1 MGKSNVRRS
10 KPVQPKQQ
18 TKKQIAFGRK
28 EARQRRIILLS
39 IGALALVILLIL
51 VFGVIQEL
59 VLAPSQ
65 PVAIVNGNKIRT
77 DDYQDLVTYQRYNQ
91 YVTISNMQAG
101 LDQLQT
107 GEQQE
112 GNEFLVS
119 FYQQQISQMQAQLS
133 TIPQSALE
141 ELIDDALIR
150 EKAEAEGITV
160 TAADVEES
168 LQTDLRSAFAQ
179 TQPVTGTEEL
189 PTPTPVPQEDVDHLY
204 DTILGNITISDKSFR
219 LIVQRSLLREK
230 VQELL
235 ASEVVSTGLVVH
247 SQLIKTET
255 EEEAV
260 AAMERIEGGEEF
272 AVVATEVSTDT
283 TTAEQGGD
291 LGWVTTG
298 QLSARYGQALE
309 DQVFALSPGEMS
321 IVESNET
328 FYVVQVLE
336 RDENGPLPEAVL
348 DQRRSSALTDWLA
361 ERKASPDVEI
371 ERLLKDCLLYT
382 SPSPRDRTRSRMP
395 SSA

>member
-1 MGKSNVRRS
+1 MGKSNARRP

-39 IGALALVILLIL
+39 VGALGLVILLIL

-59 VLAPSQ
+59 VLAPSR
-65 PVAIVNGNKIRT
+65 PVAIVNGAKIRT
-77 DDYQDLVTYQRYNQ
+77 DVYQDLVTYQRYNQ
-91 YVTISNMQAG
+91 YVAISNLQAA

-112 GNEFLVS
+112 GNEFLVT
-119 FYQQQISQMQAQLS
+119 FYQQQVSQMQAQLS

-141 ELIDDALIR
+141 ELIDDELIR

-160 TAADVEES
+160 TDAEVEES
-168 LQTDLRSAFAQ
+168 LQADLRSAFSQ
-179 TQPVTGTEEL
+179 TQPVTGTEDL
-189 PTPTPVPQEDVDHLY
+189 PTPTPVAQEDVDQLY
-204 DTILGNITISDKSFR
+204 NTILGNINISDRSFR

-235 ASEVVSTGLVVH
+235 ASQVATTGLVVH
-247 SQLIKTET
+247 AQLIKTET
-255 EEEAV
+255 EEEAA

-298 QLSARYGQALE
+298 QLASRYGQALE
-309 DQVFALSPGEMS
+309 DQVFALSPGEMT
-321 IVESNET
+321 IVESNAM

-336 RDENGPLPEAVL
+336 RDENGPLPEAVVS
-348 DQRRSSALTDWLA
+348 QRRNSALRDWLA

-371 ERLLKDCLLYT
+371 ERLLTEDQIPPDPFVT
-382 SPSPRDRTRSRMP
+382 STRF
-395 SSA
+395 

>member
-1 MGKSNVRRS
+1 M
-10 KPVQPKQQ
+10 
-18 TKKQIAFGRK
+18 
-28 EARQRRIILLS
+28 
-39 IGALALVILLIL
+39 
-51 VFGVIQEL
+51 
-59 VLAPSQ
+59 
-65 PVAIVNGNKIRT
+65 
-77 DDYQDLVTYQRYNQ
+77 
-91 YVTISNMQAG
+91 
-101 LDQLQT
+101 DQ
-107 GEQQE
+107 
-112 GNEFLVS
+112 
-119 FYQQQISQMQAQLS
+119 
-133 TIPQSALE
+133 
-141 ELIDDALIR
+141 
-150 EKAEAEGITV
+150 
-160 TAADVEES
+160 
-168 LQTDLRSAFAQ
+168 
-179 TQPVTGTEEL
+179 
-189 PTPTPVPQEDVDHLY
+189 LY

-291 LGWVTTG
+291 VGWVTTG

-336 RDENGPLPEAVL
+336 LSL
-348 DQRRSSALTDWLA
+348 
-361 ERKASPDVEI
+361 I
-371 ERLLKDCLLYT
+371 HI
-382 SPSPRDRTRSRMP
+382 
-395 SSA
+395 